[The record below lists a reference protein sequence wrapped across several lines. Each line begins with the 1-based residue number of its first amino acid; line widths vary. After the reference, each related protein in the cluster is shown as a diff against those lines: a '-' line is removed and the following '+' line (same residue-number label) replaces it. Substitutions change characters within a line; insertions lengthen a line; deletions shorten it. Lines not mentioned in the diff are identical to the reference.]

1 MGSWLFTVLLTGV
14 VLLGT
19 AEYFELINARA
30 KLNNVAVPSRLS
42 VYIGCIGCAI
52 MPLIAMVNG
61 GLLTPGVKFAGG
73 LLLAMLL
80 TQPKRPRW
88 SQFTGYVCGLFY
100 CGFLPSFWVTLRCGL
115 ATTATTSSPVARV
128 WPALLGGPALWTTGL
143 VAIFMG
149 FAGVIAADTGA
160 YLGGKSFGKT
170 PLSAANQGSPRHEIE
185 ISDSETQP
193 LTGPRT
199 AGDASDRPCD
209 SRDRPPLSQ
218 ARREVRRHDY
228 VPAHINRDSGAARLG
243 GRSGERFGEKFGEE
257 GGLLETL
264 GQEIVAIVTP
274 VSICMLLVVA
284 LVLALT
290 PHGASV
296 TTPTIATLVYQEES
310 TDAPWQRLWGALLN
324 AAAMV
329 ALVTAATFV
338 LVGLFYCG
346 CARCIWGYM
355 GFSGFVIFAG
365 LGGTLAVQLIQR
377 FSIPID
383 IITFALLV
391 YNLSVVGVL
400 AVFFCRMPIFL
411 TQSYLVAVGAIVA
424 FWFSSLPEWTTW
436 MVLIA
441 MSLYDLYA
449 VLTPVGPLKL
459 LLDIAMERDEDIPAL
474 IYEARPP
481 PMPFAPP
488 PPIPQG
494 GDERLG
500 GERGEGRRGRGV
512 EGGGEREE
520 GEIEGMPLLSRGVA
534 IPPDGAG
541 GGRSGGERG
550 GEGQQR
556 RSGEWSEHAADLNRG
571 GSGVLLNEVP
581 YNGAVDQ
588 LSGSRSRPGS
598 SRGRRGGESG
608 RAGSSRVGR
617 VGRTLS
623 MPSPKQSGL
632 VEGGGRGRGGGVGG
646 SGEEEAVA
654 PVVRVSLAHGERVE
668 VRGSREGVGMLG
680 VQEREGG
687 TGAEAE
693 AAGAAGREGGG
704 GGGGAGDVGAAGA
717 TAAAAAAAA
726 GLLVGGE
733 ETAVRGEE
741 EVEREIARLREVAS
755 QHLRERERE
764 RERVRWRGGTISR
777 AVSLGPE
784 WSMGAVSGGI
794 RMRAG
799 LEGQIAGIE
808 GQSVGVEGLPGVVDG
823 QMRGFEVS
831 GGAVGCGA
839 VPGRTDGFP
848 HSVAEGSSRPHS
860 LLGSGGWGSRG
871 DCEGSGGWSADLSS
885 VRVEDLNQGGPAAA
899 VAAAAAAASA
909 AAGAVASAA
918 AAAVAAGTSAG
929 LGATL
934 VLLALQKRAL
944 PALPI
949 SIGTVFCSPLRTSHT
964 PHFPSSSPPPSPP
977 LLHPRHPHPH
987 SPSSPDTF
995 PSSLLVRCPNSHRH
1009 SPPFPLPFPR
1019 FRFPLSVP
1027 PFSPSLP
1034 HFFAP
1039 LRTSHTPFPL
1049 PLPAVPPCPSFA
1061 AQKVLLVGDSMMSN
1075 FYEALRSSHTRT
1087 TPPIPPLSPLFPC
1100 SPPVSVAIGAESAA
1114 GGRLDD
1120 VQFLR
1125 GAPLRHPHRRLQGR
1139 GEPFGYPPSYAPSSP
1154 PSSLIYLDFAGVHSN
1169 PSPPHFPQFPHSPPL
1184 SAGTS
1189 LRQPT
1194 STLSPAVPAQH
1205 GGRVHR

>member
-1 MGSWLFTVLLTGV
+1 
-14 VLLGT
+14 
-19 AEYFELINARA
+19 
-30 KLNNVAVPSRLS
+30 
-42 VYIGCIGCAI
+42 

-61 GLLTPGVKFAGG
+61 GLLTPGAKFAGG

-88 SQFTGYVCGLFY
+88 SQFTGYICGLFY

-115 ATTATTSSPVARV
+115 ATTATTTSPVARV

-160 YLGGKSFGKT
+160 YLGGKTFGKT
-170 PLSAANQGSPRHEIE
+170 PLSELSPKKTVEGALFGLASSVSVSVLLSRAFSWPATPISAAVLGVIVFASSLFGDLFESALKRQAGVKDAGSLIPGHEASQGSPRHEIE
-185 ISDSETQP
+185 ISDSETEP

-199 AGDASDRPCD
+199 AGDASDRICD

-243 GRSGERFGEKFGEE
+243 GRSGERIGEKFGEE

-290 PHGASV
+290 PHGASA
-296 TTPTIATLVYQEES
+296 TAPTIATLVYQEES

-383 IITFALLV
+383 IITFTLLL

-481 PMPFAPP
+481 PMPIAPP
-488 PPIPQG
+488 PPLRPPSRLLTPTRPVPSGHSLHSGPSLPLPPHSHATMPTRPGHPPLSSLSTSSSSSSFPPSLSPSTASNPSPSGTAFRPTNSTAGSTPVPNTALGHVTDRGGGSG
-494 GDERLG
+494 GDGMMGGVVGSGAGGSRRTRVRGQFERRLQQQSSIADGAIGAATGAASGGGSAGGERTFAGQLSAFVTAAAAAAASSALRLSGAQRQEERMG

-512 EGGGEREE
+512 EGESEREE
-520 GEIEGMPLLSRGVA
+520 GESEGMPLLIRGVGVV
-534 IPPDGAG
+534 PLDGAG

-556 RSGEWSEHAADLNRG
+556 RRSGEWSEHAAGLNRG

-581 YNGAVDQ
+581 YNGSVDQ
-588 LSGSRSRPGS
+588 PSGSGSRPGS

-608 RAGSSRVGR
+608 RAVSSRVGR

-623 MPSPKQSGL
+623 MPSPKQGGL
-632 VEGGGRGRGGGVGG
+632 VEGGGRGRGGVVGGVGG

-654 PVVRVSLAHGERVE
+654 PVVRVSLAHGECVE

-733 ETAVRGEE
+733 ETGVRGEE
-741 EVEREIARLREVAS
+741 EMEREIARLREVAS

-823 QMRGFEVS
+823 QMRGFEAS

-839 VPGRTDGFP
+839 VPGRADGFP

-871 DCEGSGGWSADLSS
+871 DCEGSGGWAGRYACAFGATEAGVTCAAHLDWVGSCFLLS
-885 VRVEDLNQGGPAAA
+885 DPPAA
-899 VAAAAAAASA
+899 
-909 AAGAVASAA
+909 
-918 AAAVAAGTSAG
+918 
-929 LGATL
+929 
-934 VLLALQKRAL
+934 
-944 PALPI
+944 
-949 SIGTVFCSPLRTSHT
+949 
-964 PHFPSSSPPPSPP
+964 
-977 LLHPRHPHPH
+977 
-987 SPSSPDTF
+987 
-995 PSSLLVRCPNSHRH
+995 
-1009 SPPFPLPFPR
+1009 
-1019 FRFPLSVP
+1019 
-1027 PFSPSLP
+1027 
-1034 HFFAP
+1034 
-1039 LRTSHTPFPL
+1039 
-1049 PLPAVPPCPSFA
+1049 
-1061 AQKVLLVGDSMMSN
+1061 
-1075 FYEALRSSHTRT
+1075 
-1087 TPPIPPLSPLFPC
+1087 
-1100 SPPVSVAIGAESAA
+1100 
-1114 GGRLDD
+1114 
-1120 VQFLR
+1120 
-1125 GAPLRHPHRRLQGR
+1125 
-1139 GEPFGYPPSYAPSSP
+1139 
-1154 PSSLIYLDFAGVHSN
+1154 
-1169 PSPPHFPQFPHSPPL
+1169 
-1184 SAGTS
+1184 
-1189 LRQPT
+1189 
-1194 STLSPAVPAQH
+1194 
-1205 GGRVHR
+1205 

>member
-61 GLLTPGVKFAGG
+61 GLLTPGAKFAGG

-88 SQFTGYVCGLFY
+88 SQFTGYICGLFY

-115 ATTATTSSPVARV
+115 ATTATTTSPVARV

-160 YLGGKSFGKT
+160 YLGGKTFGKT
-170 PLSAANQGSPRHEIE
+170 PLSELSPKKTVEGALFGLASSVSVSVLLSRAFSWPATPISAAVLGVIVFASSLFGDLFESALKQASQGSPRHEIE
-185 ISDSETQP
+185 ISDSETEP

-199 AGDASDRPCD
+199 AGDASDRICD

-243 GRSGERFGEKFGEE
+243 GRSGERIGEKFGEE

-290 PHGASV
+290 PHGASA
-296 TTPTIATLVYQEES
+296 TAPTIATLVYQEES

-383 IITFALLV
+383 IITFTLLL

-481 PMPFAPP
+481 PMPIAPP
-488 PPIPQG
+488 PPLRPPSRLLTPTRPVPSGHSLHSGPSLPLPPHSHATMPTRPGHPPLSSLSTSSSSSSFPPSLSPSTASNPSPSGTAFRPTNSTAGSTPVPNTALGHVTDRGGGSG
-494 GDERLG
+494 GDGMMGGVVGSGAGGSRRTRVRGQFERRLQQQSSIADGAIGAATGAASGGGSAG
-500 GERGEGRRGRGV
+500 GERTF
-512 EGGGEREE
+512 
-520 GEIEGMPLLSRGVA
+520 
-534 IPPDGAG
+534 AG
-541 GGRSGGERG
+541 QLRGGRSGGERG

-556 RSGEWSEHAADLNRG
+556 RRSGEWSEHAAGLNRG

-581 YNGAVDQ
+581 YNGSVDQ
-588 LSGSRSRPGS
+588 PSGSGSRPGS

-608 RAGSSRVGR
+608 RAVSSRVGR

-623 MPSPKQSGL
+623 MPSPKQGGL
-632 VEGGGRGRGGGVGG
+632 VEGGGRGRGGVVGGVGG

-654 PVVRVSLAHGERVE
+654 PVVRVSLAHGECVE

-733 ETAVRGEE
+733 ETGVRGEE
-741 EVEREIARLREVAS
+741 EMEREIARLREVAS

-823 QMRGFEVS
+823 QMRGFEAS

-839 VPGRTDGFP
+839 VPGRADGFP

-899 VAAAAAAASA
+899 VAAAAAASA

-918 AAAVAAGTSAG
+918 AAAVAAGTSAGSAEAGAVAGGDDDGGDDDG

-949 SIGTVFCSPLRTSHT
+949 SIGLGVVFYFLTR
-964 PHFPSSSPPPSPP
+964 
-977 LLHPRHPHPH
+977 LL
-987 SPSSPDTF
+987 
-995 PSSLLVRCPNSHRH
+995 LE
-1009 SPPFPLPFPR
+1009 PF
-1019 FRFPLSVP
+1019 
-1027 PFSPSLP
+1027 
-1034 HFFAP
+1034 A
-1039 LRTSHTPFPL
+1039 
-1049 PLPAVPPCPSFA
+1049 
-1061 AQKVLLVGDSMMSN
+1061 
-1075 FYEALRSSHTRT
+1075 
-1087 TPPIPPLSPLFPC
+1087 
-1100 SPPVSVAIGAESAA
+1100 VSVVTNC
-1114 GGRLDD
+1114 LY
-1120 VQFLR
+1120 F
-1125 GAPLRHPHRRLQGR
+1125 
-1139 GEPFGYPPSYAPSSP
+1139 
-1154 PSSLIYLDFAGVHSN
+1154 
-1169 PSPPHFPQFPHSPPL
+1169 
-1184 SAGTS
+1184 
-1189 LRQPT
+1189 
-1194 STLSPAVPAQH
+1194 
-1205 GGRVHR
+1205 

>member
-1 MGSWLFTVLLTGV
+1 
-14 VLLGT
+14 
-19 AEYFELINARA
+19 
-30 KLNNVAVPSRLS
+30 
-42 VYIGCIGCAI
+42 
-52 MPLIAMVNG
+52 
-61 GLLTPGVKFAGG
+61 
-73 LLLAMLL
+73 MLL

-128 WPALLGGPALWTTGL
+128 WPALLGGPVLWTTGL

-160 YLGGKSFGKT
+160 YLGGKTFGKT
-170 PLSAANQGSPRHEIE
+170 PLSELSPKKTVEGALFGLASSVSVSVLLSRAFSWPATPISAAVLGVIVFASSLFGDLFESALKRQAGVKDAGSLIPGHAANQGSPRHEIE

-365 LGGTLAVQLIQR
+365 LGGTLAVQLIQVRLHRAVLVVLCSWGCAGGAMLMGLCWWCYAHGAVLVGLFYCGCARCIWGYMGFSGFVIFAGLGGTLAVQLIQHSACGATWAWAGGAVLVGLFYCGCARCIWGYMGSSGFVIFAGLGGTLAVQLIQR

-449 VLTPVGPLKL
+449 VLTPGNPNFSTFWFSSLPERTTWMILIAMSLYDLYAVLTPGMWHSSYTSQNVPVGPLKLLLDIAMERDEDIPALPQFTVSIHLLPSPPLSYPMGPLKL

-488 PPIPQG
+488 PPIRPPPRLLTPTRPLPSSHSLPSGPTLPLPPLSHPTMPTRLGHPPLSSSPSSSSSSFPPSLSPSTASNPSPSGTTFRATNSTAGTSSALVPNTALGQADGGGGSGGDGMTGGAVGSGACGSRRTRVRGQFERRLQQQGSGAIGAASGGGSGGGGGRTFAGQLSAFVASAAAAAATSALRLTAAQG

-588 LSGSRSRPGS
+588 SSGSRSRPGS

-668 VRGSREGVGMLG
+668 AEQMGFHTLLLRVAVARIACLG
-680 VQEREGG
+680 LV
-687 TGAEAE
+687 
-693 AAGAAGREGGG
+693 
-704 GGGGAGDVGAAGA
+704 GGGAEGIVRG
-717 TAAAAAAAA
+717 
-726 GLLVGGE
+726 VGG
-733 ETAVRGEE
+733 
-741 EVEREIARLREVAS
+741 
-755 QHLRERERE
+755 
-764 RERVRWRGGTISR
+764 
-777 AVSLGPE
+777 
-784 WSMGAVSGGI
+784 
-794 RMRAG
+794 
-799 LEGQIAGIE
+799 GQ
-808 GQSVGVEGLPGVVDG
+808 LT
-823 QMRGFEVS
+823 
-831 GGAVGCGA
+831 C
-839 VPGRTDGFP
+839 
-848 HSVAEGSSRPHS
+848 
-860 LLGSGGWGSRG
+860 
-871 DCEGSGGWSADLSS
+871 
-885 VRVEDLNQGGPAAA
+885 
-899 VAAAAAAASA
+899 
-909 AAGAVASAA
+909 
-918 AAAVAAGTSAG
+918 
-929 LGATL
+929 
-934 VLLALQKRAL
+934 
-944 PALPI
+944 
-949 SIGTVFCSPLRTSHT
+949 
-964 PHFPSSSPPPSPP
+964 
-977 LLHPRHPHPH
+977 
-987 SPSSPDTF
+987 
-995 PSSLLVRCPNSHRH
+995 
-1009 SPPFPLPFPR
+1009 PR
-1019 FRFPLSVP
+1019 FVWR
-1027 PFSPSLP
+1027 
-1034 HFFAP
+1034 
-1039 LRTSHTPFPL
+1039 
-1049 PLPAVPPCPSFA
+1049 
-1061 AQKVLLVGDSMMSN
+1061 
-1075 FYEALRSSHTRT
+1075 
-1087 TPPIPPLSPLFPC
+1087 I
-1100 SPPVSVAIGAESAA
+1100 
-1114 GGRLDD
+1114 
-1120 VQFLR
+1120 
-1125 GAPLRHPHRRLQGR
+1125 
-1139 GEPFGYPPSYAPSSP
+1139 
-1154 PSSLIYLDFAGVHSN
+1154 
-1169 PSPPHFPQFPHSPPL
+1169 
-1184 SAGTS
+1184 
-1189 LRQPT
+1189 
-1194 STLSPAVPAQH
+1194 
-1205 GGRVHR
+1205 